1 MATLDK
7 NFIVKNGLNVG
18 STINAVAATTSISSL
33 NIPHG
38 TDPSAPINGD
48 LWTTTSGIFARI
60 NGSTINLGSGS
71 SAATQTTLGTVYGL
85 TQTLTPFTTAL
96 GYQAANVNTGI
107 NNTAL
112 GYQSLLVNTSGTN
125 NTAVGFQALSSVTSG
140 TWNTAIGDRALL
152 NSNGNGNTAVGMMAL
167 QMHGTNLYA
176 DAFGFEALK
185 SNSGGFNAAFG
196 RDALRTN
203 GGGTGNSAFGPRAL
217 YSSLGDHNTA
227 IGRTAA
233 FNLASGNQN
242 TIIGSNATNTGT
254 NNLTSGSNNIVIGA
268 DATTSASIVSNE
280 ITLGNSSITSLRIPG
295 LSITAS
301 TTGLTA
307 PSFIRAGG
315 TSAQFLKADGSV
327 DSSVF
332 PKTTYSSIPPVSPT
346 PNAGDYWVNSETGI
360 QYVYIND
367 GNSAQWVSNDS
378 GPTISSTRSE
388 IATIVQNIQTSGY
401 VLQVTDNG
409 KYVDITT
416 GGVAITT
423 ATAMTAGQN
432 AMIYNNSATSQTISQ
447 GSGVTLR
454 QAGTSNT
461 GNRTLA
467 QYGVATV
474 LCVASNVYVISGTGL
489 S

>member
-18 STINAVAATTSISSL
+18 STINAIASTSSL
-33 NIPHG
+33 APINIPHG
-38 TDPSAPINGD
+38 TAPSSPTNGD

-60 NGSTINLGSGS
+60 NGSTLSLGS
-71 SAATQTTLGTVYGL
+71 APATNTTLGTVYGN
-85 TQTLTPFTTAL
+85 TSASVYQVSL
-96 GYQAANVNTGI
+96 GYGSLGGNTFNGIASTVIIGYNAGFNLNTGEKNVSI
-107 NNTAL
+107 GGFTLNATSSATQNTVVGTEAGRWTTGNNNTIL
-112 GYQSLLVNTSGTN
+112 GFKADGLNPGTN
-125 NTAVGFQALSSVTSG
+125 
-140 TWNTAIGDRALL
+140 
-152 NSNGNGNTAVGMMAL
+152 
-167 QMHGTNLYA
+167 
-176 DAFGFEALK
+176 
-185 SNSGGFNAAFG
+185 
-196 RDALRTN
+196 
-203 GGGTGNSAFGPRAL
+203 
-217 YSSLGDHNTA
+217 
-227 IGRTAA
+227 
-233 FNLASGNQN
+233 
-242 TIIGSNATNTGT
+242 
-254 NNLTSGSNNIVIGA
+254 GSNNIVIGA
-268 DATTSASIVSNE
+268 NSSPSTSSISNE
-280 ITLGNSSITSLRIPG
+280 ITLGDSNITSFRIPG